1 MVFTQFPL
9 HPETPAEGK
18 PRHVSGP
25 SRVETMLAREG
36 LLFGERKFSYN
47 SRLAQELAKWAERQ
61 GRGDAFHDAVFRAY
75 FVDAVNI
82 GDLEILLRLVEKAGL
97 PGEEAR
103 GVLSDGTFRQAVDD
117 DWRRCR
123 SLGVS
128 AVPTYLSEG
137 LAIVGAE
144 PYERLERLVTEAG
157 AARLTETG

>member
-1 MVFTQFPL
+1 MVFTHFPL

-18 PRHVSGP
+18 PRHVSGA
-25 SRVETMLAREG
+25 SRVEAMLAREG
-36 LLFGERKFSYN
+36 LPFGERKFSYN

-75 FVDAVNI
+75 FVDALNV
-82 GDLEILLRLVEKAGL
+82 GDGEVLLRLAEEAGL
-97 PGEEAR
+97 LVEEAR
-103 GVLSDGTFRQAVDD
+103 RVLSERTFRQAVDD
-117 DWRRCR
+117 DWQRCR

-157 AARLTETG
+157 AARLTA

>member
-25 SRVETMLAREG
+25 SRVEAILAREG
-36 LLFGERKFSYN
+36 LPFGERKFSYN

-82 GDLEILLRLVEKAGL
+82 GDAEALLRLAEEAGL
-97 PGEEAR
+97 PVEEAR
-103 GVLSDGTFRQAVDD
+103 QALSARTFRQAVDD
-117 DWRRCR
+117 DWQRCR

-157 AARLTETG
+157 AARLTE